1 MAHYQQ
7 LKFIEEVSQEYPDF
21 FQNKSVL
28 EVGSWDTNGS
38 IRRFFSNCEYIGVD
52 IAEGPGVDVVC
63 KGQNLQYKSAAFDVV
78 VSCECFEH
86 NPFWKETLTNMLRML
101 KPGGIC
107 LITCATLGRKEHGTK
122 RTNPTASLTAL
133 KIDEADVDYYH
144 NLHKKDF
151 ESVNKFKDFFSC
163 YRFFT
168 NIYSRD
174 LYLIAFKKSLDS
186 NFKISDA
193 FVKKIKSIK
202 REKKTN
208 IASHITKES
217 KFWFTYVYALII
229 GEKKYHNNRY
239 LKEKSRKSS

>member
-1 MAHYQQ
+1 
-7 LKFIEEVSQEYPDF
+7 
-21 FQNKSVL
+21 
-28 EVGSWDTNGS
+28 
-38 IRRFFSNCEYIGVD
+38 
-52 IAEGPGVDVVC
+52 
-63 KGQNLQYKSAAFDVV
+63 
-78 VSCECFEH
+78 
-86 NPFWKETLTNMLRML
+86 ML

-107 LITCATLGRKEHGTK
+107 LISLLHLGEKNTVQKEHGTK

-133 KIDEADVDYYH
+133 NIDEAEVDYYH

-151 ESVNKFKDFFSC
+151 YSVNKFKDFFSC

-174 LYLIAFKKSLDS
+174 LYLIAFKRSLDS